1 MDMTTAEEDQARN
14 SEDRYR
20 WWESGDARKLF
31 CTSKKVWIACD
42 VSEVVL
48 NRIDIILDKVNGQA
62 ASWRLLV
69 DGGDP
74 HRTCKRCL

>member
-1 MDMTTAEEDQARN
+1 MKIDIDGGNLEMPGNCFAP
-14 SEDRYR
+14 
-20 WWESGDARKLF
+20 RKKYGLH
-31 CTSKKVWIACD
+31 VD